1 MALWIRAEQEPVT
14 LFSIDHLF
22 KVGEPL
28 REQVVTAI
36 FTLALTSLRVQ
47 EDQRVPWQVVEVFRL
62 TCRWSASSVFI
73 EASTNNSGYVC
84 LLK

>member
-1 MALWIRAEQEPVT
+1 MALWIRAEEEPVAF
-14 LFSIDHLF
+14 LSIDHLF

-28 REQVVTAI
+28 REQVVTAV
-36 FTLALTSLRVQ
+36 FTLALASLRVQ

-62 TCRWSASSVFI
+62 TSRWSASRVFI
-73 EASTNNSGYVC
+73 EASTHNCCYVC